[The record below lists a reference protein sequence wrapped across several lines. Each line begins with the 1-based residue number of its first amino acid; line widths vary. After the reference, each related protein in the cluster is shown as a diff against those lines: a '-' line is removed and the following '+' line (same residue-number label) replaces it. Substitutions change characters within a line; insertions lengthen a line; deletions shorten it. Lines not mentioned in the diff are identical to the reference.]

1 MKSHTAIK
9 TRRPCRRPRLAGLLL
24 PIALAFPLSLPAQH
38 LNAVTY
44 SIEQGLPTNLTKAI
58 FQDTLGFMWIATDA
72 GLVRF
77 DGRNFKTYTENL
89 PDLFIKGFAKTR
101 DRRAFVI
108 TDLGIS
114 QIDSRGDTTLF
125 KLLLAGSRTHTDST
139 LHYPKA
145 MFEDKNGALWISEPD
160 AVVRFQNGRL
170 RRFLFEEVYRAGSYS
185 RSFIF
190 VEDGQGRLL
199 VSSQRGYLF
208 RFDAATETFHKIAD
222 RRPEATFSIDA
233 MMMRPGNR
241 LWIGSNNGLFELAL
255 TPEGKG
261 LSWQPLAFIN
271 AGVSSF
277 AEHTDGNLYIGTW
290 REGLYRW
297 RLADGES
304 RPQPVTKLPLV
315 VINDIFAGPEGRL
328 WVSADDGMAV
338 MHETFFAEFELEA
351 ESPYIHAVTVDC
363 DGNVLTTNGDAIFRI
378 SPSASGFTSK
388 TIFRESASWILA
400 LACAGRTIWAGY
412 RDGFLTRHDNGR
424 VEKVVLPQNGN
435 HIISYLMADA
445 QQNLWVCQDPTAGV
459 LRVDH
464 ERRVKHYGAT
474 EGLNAPLLVV
484 KVSPQ
489 GEVYGGGAGAGSYLF
504 RYDPARDRFV
514 NLSVAATGL
523 TPVFAVN
530 DLAFA
535 ADGTIFLGSNQGL
548 WQYRDSALQPAAGWQ
563 GFRDNMIKSLA
574 VDDSGRVWAGTNH
587 GLTLYTGNQV
597 TRFDRTDGFPSL
609 TMSFRAAVIDS
620 EQRLWIGSS
629 LGLSYWQGAV
639 HRQMPTPAP
648 IFLALRLNERNVLGE
663 APGGLTFPH
672 NSYLEAAFASL
683 FYPAEKIQYQT
694 RLLGRQET
702 WSPPT
707 PEGKII
713 IPKIGQ
719 GEHTL
724 EVRAQQSGYL
734 WSAPL
739 SFRFVIQPPRYL
751 TWWAFLL
758 YVLTFSVVVAFLANL
773 RVAIR
778 ERTQAE
784 RALRESE
791 ERLRTVVANTPIA
804 LLAMNQDGVVTLSEG
819 RGLAALGFR
828 PGEMVGR
835 RVFDLFPE
843 IPELADHVKQA
854 LAGKAS
860 SAVTEINQDFFEFWY
875 APLRHANRE
884 IAGMI
889 AVAVDISDLKRAEA
903 DLQKA
908 KEASEAVLLELKK
921 TNQQL
926 QQSSE
931 HARQMAVAAEA
942 ANVAKSEFLANISHE
957 IRTPMSSILGMTE
970 LVLDTDL
977 TTQQRKYLQV
987 VEKSAE
993 DLLGVINAVLDFSNI
1008 QSGRLALEPAN
1019 FRLRPCLAAALQA
1032 YERRALEQGLQ
1043 FTFRIAPGTP
1053 DDLVGDEARL
1063 KQVLA
1068 ILVDNAVKFTE
1079 RGEVVVEARRDLT
1092 PRPAAAP
1099 NAPAEIR
1106 LHFTV
1111 ADTGIGIPL
1120 EKQSIIFAP
1129 FAQADS
1135 SPARKYGGIGLG
1147 LSIAAQLVELMG
1159 GRMWVE
1165 SVPDKG
1171 SAFHFT
1177 AGFGVP
1183 EQASLRPF
1191 VFPTEPTVVE
1201 AEDDLIL
1208 GEPSWTVTPTAQPL
1222 RLLLADD
1229 DTTAQESTAR
1239 LLRKLGHRVVVSGS
1253 GKDALSVLAGERFD
1267 LALLEVNLPE
1277 MNALELVEQ
1286 LHRRQSET
1294 GATTPVI
1301 AMSARPTPSER
1312 ERCLQAGMA
1321 GYLIKPIQ
1329 ATELQQSIAALFPAA
1344 KEPAE

>member
-1 MKSHTAIK
+1 MKSHTAIE
-9 TRRPCRRPRLAGLLL
+9 TGRRRPRHRCLMLL
-24 PIALAFPLSLPAQH
+24 IALALPLALPAQH

-58 FQDTLGFMWIATDA
+58 FQDELGFMWIATDA

-77 DGRNFKTYTENL
+77 DGRDFKTYTENL
-89 PDLFIKGFAKTR
+89 PDPFIKGFAKTR

-125 KLLLAGSRTHTDST
+125 KLFLAGNRTPTDST

-160 AVVRFQNGRL
+160 AVVRFQNGKL
-170 RRFLFEEVYRAGSYS
+170 RRFHFEDIYRAGSYS

-190 VEDGQGRLL
+190 VEDDQGRLL

-255 TPEGKG
+255 TPEGKD

-277 AEHTDGNLYIGTW
+277 AEHTDGHFYIGTW

-297 RLADGES
+297 RLAEGKS
-304 RPQPVTKLPLV
+304 APQPVTKLPLV
-315 VINDIFAGPEGRL
+315 VINDILAGPEGRL

-338 MHETFFAEFELEA
+338 MHETFFTEFELNA

-378 SPSASGFTSK
+378 RPSASGFTST
-388 TIFRESASWILA
+388 TIFQQSASWILA
-400 LACAGRTIWAGY
+400 LACEGRTIWAGY

-424 VEKVVLPQNGN
+424 VEKVVLPHNGN
-435 HIISYLMADA
+435 HIISFLMADS
-445 QQNLWVCQDPTAGV
+445 QQNLWVCREPAAGV
-459 LRVDH
+459 LRVDR
-464 ERRVKHYGAT
+464 ERRVKQYGAA

-484 KVSPQ
+484 RVSPQ
-489 GEVYGGGAGAGSYLF
+489 GEVYGGGAGVGSYLF
-504 RYDPARDRFV
+504 RYEPARDRFV

-523 TPVFAVN
+523 TPAFTVN

-535 ADGTIFLGSNQGL
+535 ADGTLFLGTNQGL
-548 WQYRDSALQPAAGWQ
+548 WQYRNSTLQPAAGWQ
-563 GFRDNMIKSLA
+563 GLRDNLIKSLA

-587 GLTLYTGNQV
+587 GLTLYTRNQV
-597 TRFDRTDGFPSL
+597 THFDRSDGLASL
-609 TMSFRAAVIDS
+609 TMSFRAAVIDN
-620 EQRLWIGSS
+620 EQRLWIGSA
-629 LGLSYWQGAV
+629 LGLSHWQGVV
-639 HRQMPTPAP
+639 HRQMPTPTP
-648 IFLALRLNERNVLGE
+648 IFLALRCNEENVLD
-663 APGGLTFPH
+663 ANLAGLTFPH
-672 NSYLEAAFASL
+672 NSYLKAEFASL

-694 RLLGRQET
+694 RLRGRQEI
-702 WSPPT
+702 WSSPT

-719 GEHTL
+719 GEYTL
-724 EVRAQQSGYL
+724 EVRAQQNGYL

-758 YVLTFSVVVAFLANL
+758 YVLTISLVVAFLANL
-773 RVAIR
+773 QAAIR

-819 RGLAALGFR
+819 RGLAAMGFR

-835 RVFDLFPE
+835 RLFDLFPE
-843 IPELADHVKQA
+843 IPDLADHIKQA

-860 SAVTEINQDFFEFWY
+860 SAVMEINQDFFEFWY
-875 APLRHANRE
+875 APLRRANRE
-884 IAGMI
+884 IAGII
-889 AVAVDISDLKRAEA
+889 AVAMDISDLKRAELE
-903 DLQKA
+903 LQKA

-926 QQSSE
+926 QQSNE
-931 HARQMAVAAEA
+931 HARQMAAAAEA
-942 ANVAKSEFLANISHE
+942 ANLAKSEFLANISHE

-977 TTQQRKYLQV
+977 TAQQRKYLQV

-993 DLLGVINAVLDFSNI
+993 DLLGVINEVLDFSNI
-1008 QSGRLALEPAN
+1008 QSGRLTLEPTN
-1019 FRLRPCLAAALQA
+1019 FRLGTCLASALQA

-1063 KQVLA
+1063 KQVLT
-1068 ILVDNAVKFTE
+1068 ILVDNALKFTE
-1079 RGEVVVEARRDLT
+1079 RGEVVVEARRDLP
-1092 PRPAAAP
+1092 PRPDAAP
-1099 NAPAEIR
+1099 DVPAEVR

-1111 ADTGIGIPL
+1111 TDTGIGIPP

-1129 FAQADS
+1129 FTQADS

-1147 LSIAAQLVELMG
+1147 LSIATRLVELMG

-1165 SVPDKG
+1165 SVPHKG
-1171 SAFHFT
+1171 SSFHFT
-1177 AGFGVP
+1177 ASFGVP
-1183 EQASLRPF
+1183 EQASQRPL
-1191 VFPTEPTVVE
+1191 PIPAEETADAAEEDLLTEQ
-1201 AEDDLIL
+1201 
-1208 GEPSWTVTPTAQPL
+1208 PSWTAMPNAPL
-1222 RLLLADD
+1222 LRILLADD
-1229 DTTAQESTAR
+1229 DSNAQESTAR

-1277 MNALELVEQ
+1277 MNALELVRH
-1286 LHRRQSET
+1286 LYRRQSET

-1301 AMSARPTPSER
+1301 AMSAHPTPSER

-1321 GYLIKPIQ
+1321 GYLTKPIQ
-1329 ATELQQSIAALFPAA
+1329 ATELQQLIAALLPAE

>member
-1 MKSHTAIK
+1 MKSHTVMKA
-9 TRRPCRRPRLAGLLL
+9 RRQWPRLAGLLL
-24 PIALAFPLSLPAQH
+24 PMALVFPLSLPAQH

-44 SIEQGLPTNLTKAI
+44 SVEHGLPTNLTKAI
-58 FQDTLGFMWIATDA
+58 FQDTLGFIWIATDA

-125 KLLLAGSRTHTDST
+125 KLFLAGSRTRTDST

-145 MFEDKNGALWISEPD
+145 MFEDKDGALWISEPD

-170 RRFLFEEVYRAGSYS
+170 QRFPFDEIYRADSYS
-185 RSFIF
+185 RSFLF
-190 VEDGQGRLL
+190 VEDDQGRLL
-199 VSSQRGYLF
+199 VSSQRGDLF
-208 RFDAATETFHKIAD
+208 RFDAATAAFHKIVS

-233 MMMRPGNR
+233 MMKRPGNR

-255 TPEGKG
+255 TPDLQG
-261 LSWQPLAFIN
+261 LSWQPLAFIT

-277 AEHTDGNLYIGTW
+277 ATHTDGNLYIGTW

-297 RLADGES
+297 RLTNGES
-304 RPQPVTKLPLV
+304 RPQPMSKPPLV
-315 VINDIFAGPEGRL
+315 VINHIFAGPEGRL

-351 ESPYIHAVTVDC
+351 ESPYIHAVTIDC
-363 DGNVLTTNGDAIFRI
+363 DGNLLTTNGDAIFRI
-378 SPSASGFTSK
+378 SPGTGGFARK
-388 TIFRESASWILA
+388 TVFQKSESLILA
-400 LACAGRTIWAGY
+400 LACEGRAIWAGY

-424 VEKVVLPQNGN
+424 VEKIILPHNGN
-435 HIISYLMADA
+435 RIISFLMADP
-445 QQNLWVCQDPTAGV
+445 QQNLWICQDGMMGV
-459 LRVDH
+459 LRMDH
-464 ERRVKHYGAT
+464 ERRLKHYAAG
-474 EGLNAPLLVV
+474 EGLSTPLLVV

-504 RYDPARDRFV
+504 RYDPASDRFV
-514 NLSVAATGL
+514 NLSVAAAGL
-523 TPVFAVN
+523 APVFAVN

-535 ADGTIFLGSNQGL
+535 ADGTIFLGSTQGL
-548 WQYRDSALQPAAGWQ
+548 WQYRNSVMQPAAGWQ

-587 GLTLYTGNQV
+587 GLTLYTRNQV

-609 TMSFRAAVIDS
+609 TMSFRASVIDR
-620 EQRLWIGSS
+620 EQRLWIGSA
-629 LGLSYWQGAV
+629 LGLSYWQSVV
-639 HRQMPTPAP
+639 HRQMPTPTP
-648 IFLALRLNERNVLGE
+648 IFLALRLNERNVLGQ
-663 APGGLTFPH
+663 APDGLTFPH

-683 FYPAEKIQYQT
+683 FYPAERIQYQT
-694 RLLGRQET
+694 RLLGRQEI

-758 YVLTFSVVVAFLANL
+758 YVLAFSVVVAFLANL

-819 RGLAALGFR
+819 RELAALGFR
-828 PGEMVGR
+828 PEEMVGR

-860 SAVTEINQDFFEFWY
+860 SAVTKINQDFFEFWY
-875 APLRHANRE
+875 APLRDANRE

-889 AVAVDISDLKRAEA
+889 AVAVDITDLKQAEA

-908 KEASEAVLLELKK
+908 KEAAETFSLELKK
-921 TNQQL
+921 TNIQL
-926 QQSSE
+926 QQSIE
-931 HARQMAVAAEA
+931 HAQRMALDAQT
-942 ANVAKSEFLANISHE
+942 ANLAKSEFLANISHE
-957 IRTPMSSILGMTE
+957 IRTPMSGILGMTE
-970 LVLDTDL
+970 LVLDSDL
-977 TTQQRKYLQV
+977 TAQQRKYLQV

-993 DLLGVINAVLDFSNI
+993 DLLAVVNEVLDFSNI

-1032 YERRALEQGLQ
+1032 YERRALERGLQ

-1053 DDLVGDEARL
+1053 DDLIGDEARL
-1063 KQVLA
+1063 KQVVT
-1068 ILVDNAVKFTE
+1068 ILVDNAIKFTE
-1079 RGEVVVEARRDLT
+1079 QGEVTVEVRRDLT
-1092 PRPAAAP
+1092 STAPEAPTTEPRLC
-1099 NAPAEIR
+1099 

-1111 ADTGIGIPL
+1111 SDTGIGIPVK
-1120 EKQSIIFAP
+1120 KQSIIFAP

-1135 SPARKYGGIGLG
+1135 SPARQYGGIGLG

-1159 GRMWVE
+1159 GRIWVE
-1165 SVPDKG
+1165 STPGKG
-1171 SAFHFT
+1171 SSFHFT
-1177 AGFGVP
+1177 AYFGLLQHASPPPPALPAEPQDLHAEEEVMLP
-1183 EQASLRPF
+1183 QENWTITPNSQSLR
-1191 VFPTEPTVVE
+1191 
-1201 AEDDLIL
+1201 I
-1208 GEPSWTVTPTAQPL
+1208 
-1222 RLLLADD
+1222 LLADND
-1229 DTTAQESTAR
+1229 NTAQEFTAH
-1239 LLRKLGHRVVVSGS
+1239 LLRKEGHWVVVANSGN
-1253 GKDALSVLAGERFD
+1253 DALTVLMSERFD
-1267 LALLEVNLPE
+1267 LALVEINLPE
-1277 MNALELVEQ
+1277 LNALELLEK
-1286 LHRRQSET
+1286 LHRHQSEI
-1294 GATTPVI
+1294 GVITPVV
-1301 AMSARPTPSER
+1301 ALSANPQPGER

-1329 ATELQQSIAALFPAA
+1329 QPELSRLLASLISA
-1344 KEPAE
+1344 KEEAA